1 LQVQRAK
8 FIDAEDPPVERRVII
23 QVEDAGHLRGEV
35 RVAAGL
41 PGFAACQL
49 ISASRSTRLIVS
61 VETGSR

>member
-35 RVAAGL
+35 RVAA
-41 PGFAACQL
+41 AT
-49 ISASRSTRLIVS
+49 SAEVVYEIDSA
-61 VETGSR
+61 